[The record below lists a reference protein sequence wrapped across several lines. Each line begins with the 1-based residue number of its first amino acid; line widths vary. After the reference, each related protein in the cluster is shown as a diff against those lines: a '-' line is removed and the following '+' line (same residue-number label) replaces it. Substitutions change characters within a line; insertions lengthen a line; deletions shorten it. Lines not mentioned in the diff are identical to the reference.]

1 MRQGKPIASTLE
13 HLVFLPASAGRTF
26 PTIIGMH
33 GRGADENDLASALL
47 ALEIPDLV
55 LVTPRAPF
63 AFPYGGYAWYNL
75 AEEGVPNPETLQTSV
90 GLVQKFVDEIKA
102 AYPVDPKRIILLGFS
117 QGTMMAYATALS
129 NPSMFRG
136 IAALSG
142 YVPYRSRL
150 PLQPSN
156 LAGFPVFISHGLNDT
171 VIPVQ
176 YGREAAKLLADAGAN
191 VTYREYPMGH
201 EIGEQT
207 IRDLKQWLLKVLRLS

>member
-1 MRQGKPIASTLE
+1 
-13 HLVFLPASAGRTF
+13 
-26 PTIIGMH
+26 MH

-90 GLVQKFVDEIKA
+90 GLVQKFVDEVKA